1 MNLKI
6 YREYGALNSVPVFDA
21 FEKGAI
27 SCGFK
32 IVDTNEDISVIWS
45 VLWQGRMAKNQ
56 WVYNRA
62 KELGRPVIIIEVGT
76 LIRGQTW
83 KISVNNIN
91 ANGIFNFENLDI
103 NRVDRL
109 NVKLQPIKVNPK
121 PEILIALQ
129 HQQSL
134 QWQGQ
139 PEIEQ
144 WTNATIA
151 NLKLHTDRSI
161 IVRPHPRNPI
171 KRPITGAQIEIPKKV
186 IGTYDNFDINYNF
199 HCVINHNSGPA
210 VQSVIAGTPVI
221 CDQSSLAA
229 EMSGKISDIEN
240 IKLPDR
246 DQWFLKLCHTEWTID
261 EIASGAPLDR
271 LKEKIS

>member
-6 YREYGALNSVPVFDA
+6 YREYGALNSTPVFDA
-21 FEKGAI
+21 FEKGATA
-27 SCGFK
+27 CGFK
-32 IVDTNEDISVIWS
+32 IVDNNEDISVIWS

-56 WVYNRA
+56 WVYNKA
-62 KELGRPVIIIEVGT
+62 KEFGRPVIIIEVGT

-103 NRVDRL
+103 GRIDKL
-109 NVKLQPIKVNPK
+109 NVRLQPISVNPR

-144 WTNATIA
+144 WANTTIA

-161 IVRPHPRNPI
+161 VVRPHPRNPI
-171 KRPITGAQIEIPKKV
+171 RKPIIGAQVEIPKQ
-186 IGTYDNFDINYNF
+186 IPGTYDSFDIDYNF
-199 HCVINHNSGPA
+199 HCVVNYNSGPA
-210 VQSVIAGTPVI
+210 VQAAIAGTPII
-221 CDQSSLAA
+221 CDRSSLAY
-229 EMSGKISDIEN
+229 EMSGKISSIES
-240 IKLPDR
+240 IKLPNR

-261 EIASGAPLDR
+261 EIASGLPIDR
-271 LKEKIS
+271 LRDKIS

>member
-21 FEKGAI
+21 FEKGAT

-56 WVYNRA
+56 WVYNKA

-240 IKLPDR
+240 IKLPNR

>member
-1 MNLKI
+1 M
-6 YREYGALNSVPVFDA
+6 
-21 FEKGAI
+21 
-27 SCGFK
+27 
-32 IVDTNEDISVIWS
+32 
-45 VLWQGRMAKNQ
+45 
-56 WVYNRA
+56 
-62 KELGRPVIIIEVGT
+62 
-76 LIRGQTW
+76 
-83 KISVNNIN
+83 
-91 ANGIFNFENLDI
+91 
-103 NRVDRL
+103 
-109 NVKLQPIKVNPK
+109 
-121 PEILIALQ
+121 
-129 HQQSL
+129 
-134 QWQGQ
+134 
-139 PEIEQ
+139 
-144 WTNATIA
+144 
-151 NLKLHTDRSI
+151 HTDRSI

>member
-27 SCGFK
+27 ACGFK
-32 IVDTNEDISVIWS
+32 IVDNNEDVSVIWS

-56 WVYNRA
+56 LVYNKAR
-62 KELGRPVIIIEVGT
+62 ELGKPVIIIEVGT

-103 NRVDRL
+103 GRIDKL
-109 NVKLQPIKVNPK
+109 NVRLQPISVNPR

-139 PEIEQ
+139 PETEQ
-144 WTNATIA
+144 WANTTIA

-161 IVRPHPRNPI
+161 VVRPHPRNPI
-171 KRPITGAQIEIPKKV
+171 RKPIIGARIEIPKQ
-186 IGTYDNFDINYNF
+186 IPGTYDGFNIDYNF
-199 HCVINHNSGPA
+199 HCVVNYNSGPA
-210 VQSVIAGTPVI
+210 VQGAIAGTPII
-221 CDQSSLAA
+221 CDRSSLAH
-229 EMSGKISDIEN
+229 EMSGKISAIEN

-246 DQWFLKLCHTEWTID
+246 TQWFLKLCHTEWTID
-261 EIASGAPLDR
+261 EIASGLPIDR
-271 LKEKIS
+271 LRDKIS

>member
-6 YREYGALNSVPVFDA
+6 YKEYGALNSVPVFDA

-27 SCGFK
+27 ACGFK
-32 IVDTNEDISVIWS
+32 IVDNNEDVSVIWS

-56 WVYNRA
+56 LVYNKAR
-62 KELGRPVIIIEVGT
+62 ELGKPVIIIEVGT

-103 NRVDRL
+103 GRTDKL
-109 NVKLQPIKVNPK
+109 NVRLQPISVNPR

-139 PEIEQ
+139 PETEQ
-144 WTNATIA
+144 WANTTIA
-151 NLKLHTDRSI
+151 NLKLHTDRA
-161 IVRPHPRNPI
+161 IVIRPHPRNPI
-171 KRPITGAQIEIPKKV
+171 RKPIIGAQVEIPKQ
-186 IGTYDNFDINYNF
+186 IPGTYDSFNIDYNF
-199 HCVINHNSGPA
+199 HCVVNYNSGPA
-210 VQSVIAGTPVI
+210 VQAAIAGSPII
-221 CDQSSLAA
+221 CDRSSLAY
-229 EMSGKISDIEN
+229 EMSGKISSIEN

-261 EIASGAPLDR
+261 EIASGLPIDR
-271 LKEKIS
+271 LRDKIS

>member
-56 WVYNRA
+56 WVYNKA

-103 NRVDRL
+103 NRVNRL